1 MRPIADIRKEGEELG
16 YRDADL
22 REFVKDQQALERERE
37 IADRAERA
45 AVRQQQKL
53 DAETEQKKIDAAQE
67 QTRLEIKAARE
78 KEKREAEIAA
88 EEKRMTAEE
97 KKREADM
104 AMERERREAELQLRK
119 MAMEEEKMRIEA
131 GQNTDSRRTSTS
143 GNGFSAK
150 VPRLPVFHDN
160 KDNIGAYIERF
171 ERFATTHHWPR
182 ETWASSLS
190 ALITGKALEVYSR
203 LSADEADD
211 FDVLKKALLDRYN
224 LNAEGFRM
232 KLRDSVADEGESPAQ
247 FITRLDSYLNKWIEL
262 SKIPKTFAGMVQ
274 LVLTEQFTST
284 CSNDLATFLKERTCG
299 SLKDLGE
306 TANKYLEAH
315 GKQMKDASKKTNT
328 SRSQNSSSGKP
339 TCSYCHRMGHV
350 VKECKAKKQAE
361 SSDSQQQGSSRVE
374 CWACG
379 KKGHMFRECKK
390 WDGDREAAG
399 VGIDRRNVKCFLC
412 SQMGHISSNCPEKW
426 KKSEKVGCSQ
436 EYEDREID
444 TEVGA
449 TALVSEVSDED
460 TSDEDIEI
468 SNVIWTR
475 NKGEM
480 PVYRGKVGK
489 HSVQTLR
496 DTGCSCVVVKR
507 KFVKDGQL
515 TGKTR
520 AVIQM
525 LGTSARLPV
534 AKIDIDTPYLKGEVE
549 ALCAE
554 DSLYDLIIGNVEGAR
569 EPRDPNPEW
578 EEGGAMETRAQKKKT
593 MGNRPLKVKD
603 CQDEDITPEEYLK
616 RQQEDRSLDRLR
628 SSEER
633 RQQGKSISWFQTE
646 GGILYRMFQNP
657 HVNSGNPVKQVVV
670 PKILRTR
677 VMSLAHDSILGGH
690 LGVKK
695 TTDKVLSNFFWPGI
709 GGDVKRYCRSCDICQ
724 RTVPKGKNIR
734 VPLEKP
740 PVIETPFK
748 RVSFD
753 LVGEIKP
760 ASQRGYRYILTA
772 VDHAS
777 RYPEAVAL
785 KRIDTETVAEAM
797 VDIFSRVGVPQEILH
812 DQGTQFMSEVM
823 KEVSRLLSMK
833 QLTST
838 PYHPICN
845 GLVEKFNGTMK
856 QMLRRLCDEEPRD
869 WDRYINAM
877 LFAYRE
883 VPQESTGFSPFE
895 LLYGRS
901 VRGPMQILRNLWT
914 KEQQTDDV
922 RNSYQYVVDLRG
934 RIEKTLR
941 IAHKNL
947 REAQGRY
954 KHHYDKRSRPR
965 RLKTGDEVLVLLPTN
980 QNKLL
985 MQWKGPYPVTE
996 IVGVNDYRVKVKG
1009 KNKTYHI
1016 NLLKEYVSR
1025 KEGAVEESQ
1034 SMMELAGAAVIEYEE
1049 GKVESVIDEEQL
1061 LDTRRTSEKETYKD
1075 VKISSKLSA
1084 SQKRDMKNLVFQYR
1098 DVFTDKPGTTNLA
1111 EHKIEMVTDDPVRV
1125 KPYPIPYSLRE
1136 ELKQDI
1142 EQMLDM
1148 GVIRKSD
1155 SPYSSP
1161 IVIVRKKDGSNRI
1174 CIDFRRVNKLSRF
1187 DSEPMI
1193 RPQDIFSRISQ
1204 DKYYS
1209 KFDMT
1214 KGYWQIPMRKQ
1225 DIAKTSFVTPD
1236 GCYEFVKMPFGLMNS
1251 GATFTRMMRR
1261 LLEGVRNV
1269 EHYIDD
1275 CLVHTESWEQHME
1288 TLREFLG
1295 RVRRAKLTV
1304 RPSKCEMGFENM
1316 EFVGHEVKKGEIG
1329 LHADNIKKIR
1339 EAPRPKTKT
1348 QVRSFLGL
1356 TGFYRGYIDKYAEI
1370 AEPLTDLTKKKSPN
1384 VIKWGETQEKAFSIL
1399 KRLLVAEPIL
1409 RLPDMTKPFLLRTDA
1424 SDAGIGAVLLQQHE
1438 GKLFPVAYASKKLLP
1453 RERNYSIMEK
1463 ECLAVVWA
1471 VKRFNVYLYGAP
1483 FVLQTDHQPLAYL
1496 NRAKFTNGRITRWA
1510 LFLQPYS
1517 ITIEAIKGSQN
1528 VGADYMSRV

>member
-78 KEKREAEIAA
+78 KEKREAEMAAEEKKREAEIAA

-436 EYEDREID
+436 EYEDRETD

-628 SSEER
+628 
-633 RQQGKSISWFQTE
+633 
-646 GGILYRMFQNP
+646 
-657 HVNSGNPVKQVVV
+657 
-670 PKILRTR
+670 
-677 VMSLAHDSILGGH
+677 A
-690 LGVKK
+690 
-695 TTDKVLSNFFWPGI
+695 
-709 GGDVKRYCRSCDICQ
+709 
-724 RTVPKGKNIR
+724 
-734 VPLEKP
+734 
-740 PVIETPFK
+740 
-748 RVSFD
+748 
-753 LVGEIKP
+753 
-760 ASQRGYRYILTA
+760 
-772 VDHAS
+772 
-777 RYPEAVAL
+777 
-785 KRIDTETVAEAM
+785 
-797 VDIFSRVGVPQEILH
+797 
-812 DQGTQFMSEVM
+812 
-823 KEVSRLLSMK
+823 
-833 QLTST
+833 
-838 PYHPICN
+838 
-845 GLVEKFNGTMK
+845 
-856 QMLRRLCDEEPRD
+856 
-869 WDRYINAM
+869 
-877 LFAYRE
+877 
-883 VPQESTGFSPFE
+883 
-895 LLYGRS
+895 
-901 VRGPMQILRNLWT
+901 
-914 KEQQTDDV
+914 
-922 RNSYQYVVDLRG
+922 
-934 RIEKTLR
+934 
-941 IAHKNL
+941 
-947 REAQGRY
+947 AQGRY

-1049 GKVESVIDEEQL
+1049 GKVKCVIDEEQL

>member
-78 KEKREAEIAA
+78 KEKREAEMAAEEKKREAEIAA

-119 MAMEEEKMRIEA
+119 MTMEEEKMRIEA

-390 WDGDREAAG
+390 WDGDKEAAG

-436 EYEDREID
+436 EYEDRETD

-449 TALVSEVSDED
+449 TALVSEVSDGD

-616 RQQEDRSLDRLR
+616 RQQEDRS
-628 SSEER
+628 
-633 RQQGKSISWFQTE
+633 
-646 GGILYRMFQNP
+646 
-657 HVNSGNPVKQVVV
+657 
-670 PKILRTR
+670 
-677 VMSLAHDSILGGH
+677 
-690 LGVKK
+690 
-695 TTDKVLSNFFWPGI
+695 
-709 GGDVKRYCRSCDICQ
+709 
-724 RTVPKGKNIR
+724 
-734 VPLEKP
+734 
-740 PVIETPFK
+740 
-748 RVSFD
+748 
-753 LVGEIKP
+753 
-760 ASQRGYRYILTA
+760 
-772 VDHAS
+772 
-777 RYPEAVAL
+777 
-785 KRIDTETVAEAM
+785 
-797 VDIFSRVGVPQEILH
+797 
-812 DQGTQFMSEVM
+812 
-823 KEVSRLLSMK
+823 
-833 QLTST
+833 
-838 PYHPICN
+838 
-845 GLVEKFNGTMK
+845 
-856 QMLRRLCDEEPRD
+856 
-869 WDRYINAM
+869 
-877 LFAYRE
+877 
-883 VPQESTGFSPFE
+883 
-895 LLYGRS
+895 
-901 VRGPMQILRNLWT
+901 
-914 KEQQTDDV
+914 
-922 RNSYQYVVDLRG
+922 
-934 RIEKTLR
+934 
-941 IAHKNL
+941 
-947 REAQGRY
+947 
-954 KHHYDKRSRPR
+954 YDKRSRPR

-1288 TLREFLG
+1288 TLKEFLG

-1399 KRLLVAEPIL
+1399 KWLLVAEPIL

>member
-1 MRPIADIRKEGEELG
+1 
-16 YRDADL
+16 
-22 REFVKDQQALERERE
+22 
-37 IADRAERA
+37 
-45 AVRQQQKL
+45 
-53 DAETEQKKIDAAQE
+53 
-67 QTRLEIKAARE
+67 
-78 KEKREAEIAA
+78 
-88 EEKRMTAEE
+88 
-97 KKREADM
+97 M

-328 SRSQNSSSGKP
+328 SKSQNSSSGKP

-436 EYEDREID
+436 EYEDRETD

-628 SSEER
+628 GSEE
-633 RQQGKSISWFQTE
+633 
-646 GGILYRMFQNP
+646 
-657 HVNSGNPVKQVVV
+657 
-670 PKILRTR
+670 
-677 VMSLAHDSILGGH
+677 
-690 LGVKK
+690 
-695 TTDKVLSNFFWPGI
+695 
-709 GGDVKRYCRSCDICQ
+709 
-724 RTVPKGKNIR
+724 
-734 VPLEKP
+734 
-740 PVIETPFK
+740 
-748 RVSFD
+748 
-753 LVGEIKP
+753 
-760 ASQRGYRYILTA
+760 
-772 VDHAS
+772 
-777 RYPEAVAL
+777 
-785 KRIDTETVAEAM
+785 
-797 VDIFSRVGVPQEILH
+797 
-812 DQGTQFMSEVM
+812 
-823 KEVSRLLSMK
+823 
-833 QLTST
+833 
-838 PYHPICN
+838 
-845 GLVEKFNGTMK
+845 
-856 QMLRRLCDEEPRD
+856 
-869 WDRYINAM
+869 
-877 LFAYRE
+877 
-883 VPQESTGFSPFE
+883 
-895 LLYGRS
+895 
-901 VRGPMQILRNLWT
+901 
-914 KEQQTDDV
+914 
-922 RNSYQYVVDLRG
+922 
-934 RIEKTLR
+934 
-941 IAHKNL
+941 
-947 REAQGRY
+947 
-954 KHHYDKRSRPR
+954 R

-1483 FVLQTDHQPLAYL
+1483 FVLQADHQPLAYL

>member
-379 KKGHMFRECKK
+379 KKGHMFRECKR

-436 EYEDREID
+436 EYEDRETD

-603 CQDEDITPEEYLK
+603 CQD
-616 RQQEDRSLDRLR
+616 
-628 SSEER
+628 
-633 RQQGKSISWFQTE
+633 
-646 GGILYRMFQNP
+646 
-657 HVNSGNPVKQVVV
+657 
-670 PKILRTR
+670 
-677 VMSLAHDSILGGH
+677 
-690 LGVKK
+690 
-695 TTDKVLSNFFWPGI
+695 
-709 GGDVKRYCRSCDICQ
+709 
-724 RTVPKGKNIR
+724 
-734 VPLEKP
+734 
-740 PVIETPFK
+740 
-748 RVSFD
+748 
-753 LVGEIKP
+753 
-760 ASQRGYRYILTA
+760 
-772 VDHAS
+772 
-777 RYPEAVAL
+777 
-785 KRIDTETVAEAM
+785 
-797 VDIFSRVGVPQEILH
+797 
-812 DQGTQFMSEVM
+812 
-823 KEVSRLLSMK
+823 
-833 QLTST
+833 
-838 PYHPICN
+838 
-845 GLVEKFNGTMK
+845 
-856 QMLRRLCDEEPRD
+856 
-869 WDRYINAM
+869 
-877 LFAYRE
+877 
-883 VPQESTGFSPFE
+883 
-895 LLYGRS
+895 
-901 VRGPMQILRNLWT
+901 
-914 KEQQTDDV
+914 
-922 RNSYQYVVDLRG
+922 VVDLRG

-954 KHHYDKRSRPR
+954 KHHNDKRSRPR

-1275 CLVHTESWEQHME
+1275 CLVHTESWDQHME

>member
-67 QTRLEIKAARE
+67 QTRLEIKAA
-78 KEKREAEIAA
+78 K
-88 EEKRMTAEE
+88 EE

-315 GKQMKDASKKTNT
+315 GKQMKDASKKMNT

-436 EYEDREID
+436 EYEDRETD

-507 KFVKDGQL
+507 KFVEDGQL

-569 EPRDPNPEW
+569 EPKDPNPEW

-616 RQQEDRSLDRLR
+616 RQQEDRSLDR
-628 SSEER
+628 
-633 RQQGKSISWFQTE
+633 
-646 GGILYRMFQNP
+646 
-657 HVNSGNPVKQVVV
+657 
-670 PKILRTR
+670 
-677 VMSLAHDSILGGH
+677 
-690 LGVKK
+690 
-695 TTDKVLSNFFWPGI
+695 
-709 GGDVKRYCRSCDICQ
+709 
-724 RTVPKGKNIR
+724 
-734 VPLEKP
+734 
-740 PVIETPFK
+740 
-748 RVSFD
+748 
-753 LVGEIKP
+753 
-760 ASQRGYRYILTA
+760 
-772 VDHAS
+772 
-777 RYPEAVAL
+777 
-785 KRIDTETVAEAM
+785 
-797 VDIFSRVGVPQEILH
+797 
-812 DQGTQFMSEVM
+812 
-823 KEVSRLLSMK
+823 
-833 QLTST
+833 
-838 PYHPICN
+838 
-845 GLVEKFNGTMK
+845 
-856 QMLRRLCDEEPRD
+856 
-869 WDRYINAM
+869 
-877 LFAYRE
+877 
-883 VPQESTGFSPFE
+883 
-895 LLYGRS
+895 
-901 VRGPMQILRNLWT
+901 
-914 KEQQTDDV
+914 
-922 RNSYQYVVDLRG
+922 
-934 RIEKTLR
+934 
-941 IAHKNL
+941 L

-1483 FVLQTDHQPLAYL
+1483 FVLQTDHQLLAYL

>member
-232 KLRDSVADEGESPAQ
+232 KLGDSVADEGESPAQ

-350 VKECKAKKQAE
+350 VRECKAKKQAE

-379 KKGHMFRECKK
+379 KKGHMFRKCKK

-628 SSEER
+628 
-633 RQQGKSISWFQTE
+633 
-646 GGILYRMFQNP
+646 
-657 HVNSGNPVKQVVV
+657 
-670 PKILRTR
+670 
-677 VMSLAHDSILGGH
+677 
-690 LGVKK
+690 
-695 TTDKVLSNFFWPGI
+695 
-709 GGDVKRYCRSCDICQ
+709 
-724 RTVPKGKNIR
+724 
-734 VPLEKP
+734 
-740 PVIETPFK
+740 
-748 RVSFD
+748 
-753 LVGEIKP
+753 
-760 ASQRGYRYILTA
+760 
-772 VDHAS
+772 
-777 RYPEAVAL
+777 
-785 KRIDTETVAEAM
+785 
-797 VDIFSRVGVPQEILH
+797 
-812 DQGTQFMSEVM
+812 
-823 KEVSRLLSMK
+823 
-833 QLTST
+833 
-838 PYHPICN
+838 
-845 GLVEKFNGTMK
+845 
-856 QMLRRLCDEEPRD
+856 
-869 WDRYINAM
+869 
-877 LFAYRE
+877 
-883 VPQESTGFSPFE
+883 
-895 LLYGRS
+895 
-901 VRGPMQILRNLWT
+901 
-914 KEQQTDDV
+914 
-922 RNSYQYVVDLRG
+922 
-934 RIEKTLR
+934 
-941 IAHKNL
+941 
-947 REAQGRY
+947 EAQGRY

-1161 IVIVRKKDGSNRI
+1161 IGIVRKKDGSNRI

-1193 RPQDIFSRISQ
+1193 RPQDIFSGISQ

-1275 CLVHTESWEQHME
+1275 CLVHTESWDQHME

>member
-53 DAETEQKKIDAAQE
+53 NAEAEQKKIDAAQE
-67 QTRLEIKAARE
+67 QTRLEIKAA
-78 KEKREAEIAA
+78 K
-88 EEKRMTAEE
+88 EE

-150 VPRLPVFHDN
+150 VPRLSVFHDN

-616 RQQEDRSLDRLR
+616 RQQEDRSLDR
-628 SSEER
+628 
-633 RQQGKSISWFQTE
+633 
-646 GGILYRMFQNP
+646 
-657 HVNSGNPVKQVVV
+657 
-670 PKILRTR
+670 
-677 VMSLAHDSILGGH
+677 
-690 LGVKK
+690 
-695 TTDKVLSNFFWPGI
+695 
-709 GGDVKRYCRSCDICQ
+709 
-724 RTVPKGKNIR
+724 
-734 VPLEKP
+734 
-740 PVIETPFK
+740 
-748 RVSFD
+748 
-753 LVGEIKP
+753 
-760 ASQRGYRYILTA
+760 
-772 VDHAS
+772 
-777 RYPEAVAL
+777 
-785 KRIDTETVAEAM
+785 
-797 VDIFSRVGVPQEILH
+797 
-812 DQGTQFMSEVM
+812 
-823 KEVSRLLSMK
+823 
-833 QLTST
+833 
-838 PYHPICN
+838 
-845 GLVEKFNGTMK
+845 
-856 QMLRRLCDEEPRD
+856 
-869 WDRYINAM
+869 
-877 LFAYRE
+877 
-883 VPQESTGFSPFE
+883 
-895 LLYGRS
+895 
-901 VRGPMQILRNLWT
+901 
-914 KEQQTDDV
+914 
-922 RNSYQYVVDLRG
+922 
-934 RIEKTLR
+934 
-941 IAHKNL
+941 L

-1424 SDAGIGAVLLQQHE
+1424 SDAGIGAVLLQRHE

>member
-67 QTRLEIKAARE
+67 QTRLEIKAA
-78 KEKREAEIAA
+78 K
-88 EEKRMTAEE
+88 EE

-616 RQQEDRSLDRLR
+616 RQQEDRSLDR
-628 SSEER
+628 
-633 RQQGKSISWFQTE
+633 
-646 GGILYRMFQNP
+646 
-657 HVNSGNPVKQVVV
+657 
-670 PKILRTR
+670 
-677 VMSLAHDSILGGH
+677 
-690 LGVKK
+690 
-695 TTDKVLSNFFWPGI
+695 
-709 GGDVKRYCRSCDICQ
+709 
-724 RTVPKGKNIR
+724 
-734 VPLEKP
+734 
-740 PVIETPFK
+740 
-748 RVSFD
+748 
-753 LVGEIKP
+753 
-760 ASQRGYRYILTA
+760 
-772 VDHAS
+772 
-777 RYPEAVAL
+777 
-785 KRIDTETVAEAM
+785 
-797 VDIFSRVGVPQEILH
+797 
-812 DQGTQFMSEVM
+812 
-823 KEVSRLLSMK
+823 
-833 QLTST
+833 
-838 PYHPICN
+838 
-845 GLVEKFNGTMK
+845 
-856 QMLRRLCDEEPRD
+856 
-869 WDRYINAM
+869 
-877 LFAYRE
+877 
-883 VPQESTGFSPFE
+883 
-895 LLYGRS
+895 
-901 VRGPMQILRNLWT
+901 
-914 KEQQTDDV
+914 
-922 RNSYQYVVDLRG
+922 
-934 RIEKTLR
+934 
-941 IAHKNL
+941 L

>member
-78 KEKREAEIAA
+78 KEKREAEMA
-88 EEKRMTAEE
+88 AEE

-628 SSEER
+628 
-633 RQQGKSISWFQTE
+633 
-646 GGILYRMFQNP
+646 
-657 HVNSGNPVKQVVV
+657 
-670 PKILRTR
+670 
-677 VMSLAHDSILGGH
+677 
-690 LGVKK
+690 
-695 TTDKVLSNFFWPGI
+695 
-709 GGDVKRYCRSCDICQ
+709 
-724 RTVPKGKNIR
+724 
-734 VPLEKP
+734 
-740 PVIETPFK
+740 
-748 RVSFD
+748 
-753 LVGEIKP
+753 
-760 ASQRGYRYILTA
+760 
-772 VDHAS
+772 
-777 RYPEAVAL
+777 
-785 KRIDTETVAEAM
+785 
-797 VDIFSRVGVPQEILH
+797 
-812 DQGTQFMSEVM
+812 
-823 KEVSRLLSMK
+823 
-833 QLTST
+833 
-838 PYHPICN
+838 
-845 GLVEKFNGTMK
+845 
-856 QMLRRLCDEEPRD
+856 
-869 WDRYINAM
+869 
-877 LFAYRE
+877 
-883 VPQESTGFSPFE
+883 
-895 LLYGRS
+895 
-901 VRGPMQILRNLWT
+901 
-914 KEQQTDDV
+914 
-922 RNSYQYVVDLRG
+922 
-934 RIEKTLR
+934 
-941 IAHKNL
+941 
-947 REAQGRY
+947 EAQGRY

-1275 CLVHTESWEQHME
+1275 CLVHTESWDQHME

>member
-53 DAETEQKKIDAAQE
+53 NAETEQKKIDAAQE

-78 KEKREAEIAA
+78 KEKREAEMA
-88 EEKRMTAEE
+88 AEE

-628 SSEER
+628 
-633 RQQGKSISWFQTE
+633 
-646 GGILYRMFQNP
+646 
-657 HVNSGNPVKQVVV
+657 
-670 PKILRTR
+670 
-677 VMSLAHDSILGGH
+677 
-690 LGVKK
+690 
-695 TTDKVLSNFFWPGI
+695 
-709 GGDVKRYCRSCDICQ
+709 
-724 RTVPKGKNIR
+724 
-734 VPLEKP
+734 
-740 PVIETPFK
+740 
-748 RVSFD
+748 
-753 LVGEIKP
+753 
-760 ASQRGYRYILTA
+760 
-772 VDHAS
+772 
-777 RYPEAVAL
+777 
-785 KRIDTETVAEAM
+785 
-797 VDIFSRVGVPQEILH
+797 
-812 DQGTQFMSEVM
+812 
-823 KEVSRLLSMK
+823 
-833 QLTST
+833 
-838 PYHPICN
+838 
-845 GLVEKFNGTMK
+845 
-856 QMLRRLCDEEPRD
+856 
-869 WDRYINAM
+869 
-877 LFAYRE
+877 
-883 VPQESTGFSPFE
+883 
-895 LLYGRS
+895 
-901 VRGPMQILRNLWT
+901 
-914 KEQQTDDV
+914 
-922 RNSYQYVVDLRG
+922 
-934 RIEKTLR
+934 
-941 IAHKNL
+941 
-947 REAQGRY
+947 EAQGRY

-1316 EFVGHEVKKGEIG
+1316 EFVGHEVKKSEIG

-1409 RLPDMTKPFLLRTDA
+1409 RLPDMTKPFLLRTDT

>member
-1 MRPIADIRKEGEELG
+1 
-16 YRDADL
+16 
-22 REFVKDQQALERERE
+22 
-37 IADRAERA
+37 
-45 AVRQQQKL
+45 
-53 DAETEQKKIDAAQE
+53 
-67 QTRLEIKAARE
+67 
-78 KEKREAEIAA
+78 
-88 EEKRMTAEE
+88 
-97 KKREADM
+97 
-104 AMERERREAELQLRK
+104 
-119 MAMEEEKMRIEA
+119 
-131 GQNTDSRRTSTS
+131 
-143 GNGFSAK
+143 
-150 VPRLPVFHDN
+150 
-160 KDNIGAYIERF
+160 
-171 ERFATTHHWPR
+171 
-182 ETWASSLS
+182 
-190 ALITGKALEVYSR
+190 
-203 LSADEADD
+203 
-211 FDVLKKALLDRYN
+211 
-224 LNAEGFRM
+224 M

-262 SKIPKTFAGMVQ
+262 SKIPKTFSGMVQ

-569 EPRDPNPEW
+569 EPKDPNPEW

-628 SSEER
+628 GSEE
-633 RQQGKSISWFQTE
+633 
-646 GGILYRMFQNP
+646 
-657 HVNSGNPVKQVVV
+657 
-670 PKILRTR
+670 
-677 VMSLAHDSILGGH
+677 
-690 LGVKK
+690 
-695 TTDKVLSNFFWPGI
+695 
-709 GGDVKRYCRSCDICQ
+709 
-724 RTVPKGKNIR
+724 
-734 VPLEKP
+734 
-740 PVIETPFK
+740 
-748 RVSFD
+748 
-753 LVGEIKP
+753 
-760 ASQRGYRYILTA
+760 
-772 VDHAS
+772 
-777 RYPEAVAL
+777 
-785 KRIDTETVAEAM
+785 
-797 VDIFSRVGVPQEILH
+797 
-812 DQGTQFMSEVM
+812 
-823 KEVSRLLSMK
+823 
-833 QLTST
+833 
-838 PYHPICN
+838 
-845 GLVEKFNGTMK
+845 
-856 QMLRRLCDEEPRD
+856 
-869 WDRYINAM
+869 
-877 LFAYRE
+877 
-883 VPQESTGFSPFE
+883 
-895 LLYGRS
+895 
-901 VRGPMQILRNLWT
+901 
-914 KEQQTDDV
+914 
-922 RNSYQYVVDLRG
+922 
-934 RIEKTLR
+934 
-941 IAHKNL
+941 
-947 REAQGRY
+947 
-954 KHHYDKRSRPR
+954 R

>member
-53 DAETEQKKIDAAQE
+53 NAETEQKKIDAAQE

-78 KEKREAEIAA
+78 KEKREAEMA
-88 EEKRMTAEE
+88 AEE

-436 EYEDREID
+436 EYEDRETD

-616 RQQEDRSLDRLR
+616 RQQEDRSLDR
-628 SSEER
+628 
-633 RQQGKSISWFQTE
+633 
-646 GGILYRMFQNP
+646 
-657 HVNSGNPVKQVVV
+657 
-670 PKILRTR
+670 
-677 VMSLAHDSILGGH
+677 
-690 LGVKK
+690 
-695 TTDKVLSNFFWPGI
+695 
-709 GGDVKRYCRSCDICQ
+709 
-724 RTVPKGKNIR
+724 
-734 VPLEKP
+734 
-740 PVIETPFK
+740 
-748 RVSFD
+748 
-753 LVGEIKP
+753 
-760 ASQRGYRYILTA
+760 
-772 VDHAS
+772 
-777 RYPEAVAL
+777 
-785 KRIDTETVAEAM
+785 
-797 VDIFSRVGVPQEILH
+797 
-812 DQGTQFMSEVM
+812 
-823 KEVSRLLSMK
+823 
-833 QLTST
+833 
-838 PYHPICN
+838 
-845 GLVEKFNGTMK
+845 
-856 QMLRRLCDEEPRD
+856 
-869 WDRYINAM
+869 
-877 LFAYRE
+877 
-883 VPQESTGFSPFE
+883 
-895 LLYGRS
+895 
-901 VRGPMQILRNLWT
+901 
-914 KEQQTDDV
+914 
-922 RNSYQYVVDLRG
+922 
-934 RIEKTLR
+934 
-941 IAHKNL
+941 L

-1288 TLREFLG
+1288 TLKEFLG

>member
-78 KEKREAEIAA
+78 KEKREAEMAAEEKKREAEIAA

-633 RQQGKSISWFQTE
+633 RQQGKSIAWFQTE

-797 VDIFSRVGVPQEILH
+797 VDSFSRVGVPQEILH

-823 KEVSRLLSMK
+823 KEVSRLL
-833 QLTST
+833 
-838 PYHPICN
+838 
-845 GLVEKFNGTMK
+845 
-856 QMLRRLCDEEPRD
+856 
-869 WDRYINAM
+869 
-877 LFAYRE
+877 
-883 VPQESTGFSPFE
+883 
-895 LLYGRS
+895 
-901 VRGPMQILRNLWT
+901 
-914 KEQQTDDV
+914 
-922 RNSYQYVVDLRG
+922 
-934 RIEKTLR
+934 
-941 IAHKNL
+941 
-947 REAQGRY
+947 
-954 KHHYDKRSRPR
+954 
-965 RLKTGDEVLVLLPTN
+965 
-980 QNKLL
+980 
-985 MQWKGPYPVTE
+985 
-996 IVGVNDYRVKVKG
+996 
-1009 KNKTYHI
+1009 
-1016 NLLKEYVSR
+1016 
-1025 KEGAVEESQ
+1025 
-1034 SMMELAGAAVIEYEE
+1034 
-1049 GKVESVIDEEQL
+1049 
-1061 LDTRRTSEKETYKD
+1061 
-1075 VKISSKLSA
+1075 
-1084 SQKRDMKNLVFQYR
+1084 
-1098 DVFTDKPGTTNLA
+1098 
-1111 EHKIEMVTDDPVRV
+1111 
-1125 KPYPIPYSLRE
+1125 
-1136 ELKQDI
+1136 
-1142 EQMLDM
+1142 
-1148 GVIRKSD
+1148 
-1155 SPYSSP
+1155 
-1161 IVIVRKKDGSNRI
+1161 
-1174 CIDFRRVNKLSRF
+1174 
-1187 DSEPMI
+1187 
-1193 RPQDIFSRISQ
+1193 
-1204 DKYYS
+1204 
-1209 KFDMT
+1209 
-1214 KGYWQIPMRKQ
+1214 
-1225 DIAKTSFVTPD
+1225 
-1236 GCYEFVKMPFGLMNS
+1236 LMNS

-1329 LHADNIKKIR
+1329 LHADNIKKIH

>member
-53 DAETEQKKIDAAQE
+53 NAETEQKKIDAAQE

-78 KEKREAEIAA
+78 KEKREAEMA
-88 EEKRMTAEE
+88 AEE

-554 DSLYDLIIGNVEGAR
+554 DSLYDLIIGNGEGAR
-569 EPRDPNPEW
+569 EPKDPNPEW

-628 SSEER
+628 
-633 RQQGKSISWFQTE
+633 
-646 GGILYRMFQNP
+646 
-657 HVNSGNPVKQVVV
+657 
-670 PKILRTR
+670 
-677 VMSLAHDSILGGH
+677 
-690 LGVKK
+690 
-695 TTDKVLSNFFWPGI
+695 
-709 GGDVKRYCRSCDICQ
+709 
-724 RTVPKGKNIR
+724 
-734 VPLEKP
+734 
-740 PVIETPFK
+740 
-748 RVSFD
+748 
-753 LVGEIKP
+753 
-760 ASQRGYRYILTA
+760 
-772 VDHAS
+772 
-777 RYPEAVAL
+777 
-785 KRIDTETVAEAM
+785 
-797 VDIFSRVGVPQEILH
+797 
-812 DQGTQFMSEVM
+812 
-823 KEVSRLLSMK
+823 
-833 QLTST
+833 
-838 PYHPICN
+838 
-845 GLVEKFNGTMK
+845 
-856 QMLRRLCDEEPRD
+856 
-869 WDRYINAM
+869 
-877 LFAYRE
+877 
-883 VPQESTGFSPFE
+883 
-895 LLYGRS
+895 
-901 VRGPMQILRNLWT
+901 
-914 KEQQTDDV
+914 
-922 RNSYQYVVDLRG
+922 
-934 RIEKTLR
+934 
-941 IAHKNL
+941 
-947 REAQGRY
+947 EAQGRY
-954 KHHYDKRSRPR
+954 KYHYDKQSRPR

-996 IVGVNDYRVKVKG
+996 IVGVNDYRVKEKG

-1111 EHKIEMVTDDPVRV
+1111 KHKIEMVTDDPVRV

-1136 ELKQDI
+1136 ELKQDM

>member
-1 MRPIADIRKEGEELG
+1 M
-16 YRDADL
+16 
-22 REFVKDQQALERERE
+22 
-37 IADRAERA
+37 
-45 AVRQQQKL
+45 
-53 DAETEQKKIDAAQE
+53 
-67 QTRLEIKAARE
+67 
-78 KEKREAEIAA
+78 
-88 EEKRMTAEE
+88 
-97 KKREADM
+97 
-104 AMERERREAELQLRK
+104 
-119 MAMEEEKMRIEA
+119 
-131 GQNTDSRRTSTS
+131 
-143 GNGFSAK
+143 
-150 VPRLPVFHDN
+150 
-160 KDNIGAYIERF
+160 
-171 ERFATTHHWPR
+171 
-182 ETWASSLS
+182 
-190 ALITGKALEVYSR
+190 ITLEVYSR

-569 EPRDPNPEW
+569 EPKDPNPEW

-616 RQQEDRSLDRLR
+616 RQQEDRSLDR
-628 SSEER
+628 
-633 RQQGKSISWFQTE
+633 
-646 GGILYRMFQNP
+646 
-657 HVNSGNPVKQVVV
+657 
-670 PKILRTR
+670 
-677 VMSLAHDSILGGH
+677 
-690 LGVKK
+690 
-695 TTDKVLSNFFWPGI
+695 
-709 GGDVKRYCRSCDICQ
+709 
-724 RTVPKGKNIR
+724 
-734 VPLEKP
+734 
-740 PVIETPFK
+740 
-748 RVSFD
+748 
-753 LVGEIKP
+753 
-760 ASQRGYRYILTA
+760 
-772 VDHAS
+772 
-777 RYPEAVAL
+777 
-785 KRIDTETVAEAM
+785 
-797 VDIFSRVGVPQEILH
+797 
-812 DQGTQFMSEVM
+812 
-823 KEVSRLLSMK
+823 
-833 QLTST
+833 
-838 PYHPICN
+838 
-845 GLVEKFNGTMK
+845 
-856 QMLRRLCDEEPRD
+856 
-869 WDRYINAM
+869 
-877 LFAYRE
+877 
-883 VPQESTGFSPFE
+883 
-895 LLYGRS
+895 
-901 VRGPMQILRNLWT
+901 
-914 KEQQTDDV
+914 
-922 RNSYQYVVDLRG
+922 
-934 RIEKTLR
+934 
-941 IAHKNL
+941 L

-1155 SPYSSP
+1155 SSYSSP